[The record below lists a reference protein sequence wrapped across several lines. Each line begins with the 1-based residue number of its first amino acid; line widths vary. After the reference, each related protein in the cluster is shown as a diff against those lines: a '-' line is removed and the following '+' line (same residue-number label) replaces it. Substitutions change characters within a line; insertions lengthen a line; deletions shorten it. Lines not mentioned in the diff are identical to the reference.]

1 MRRLLT
7 LLGAAALGLAA
18 SCGGGYGS
26 NSGPTSPGGG
36 NNGGGSTSNAIS
48 VMDNSFSPASTTVP
62 IGTTVTWTWGGSRSH
77 NVTFDDGTASTTQ
90 TTGTYTRTFN
100 TAGSFPYHCTIHGTA
115 MSGTITVK

>member
-7 LLGAAALGLAA
+7 LLAAAALGLAA